1 MTSWPFQEAEKILQE
16 FPNKKEIIF
25 ETGYGPSGL
34 PHIGTFG
41 EVFRTTVVVN
51 ALKKIAPGIKTKIT
65 AVSDDMDGLRK
76 IPDNVPNQEMLREHL
91 NKPLTMI
98 PDPFGTH
105 ESYGHHMNS
114 LLCKFLDLFEFEY
127 EFKSAT
133 ECYKS
138 GVYDE
143 KLLLLL
149 KNYDKV
155 MDVMLPS
162 FREERQQTYSPF
174 LPICPKTS
182 QVLQVPVIETNT
194 DKGTITYEDPNGEK
208 IEVPV
213 TKGKCK
219 LQWKPDWGMR
229 WAAFGVN
236 YEAHGKDLTPS
247 AMLSSQ
253 ICEILG
259 EKPPLLFCYEFFL
272 DKEGK
277 KISKSRGNGISIEE
291 WLTYAPTESL
301 ALYIFQSP
309 KKAKRLY
316 FDVIPK
322 STDEYLEFVKRY
334 NENNGENT
342 NSKFHTEPGYDEKF
356 LREVQVS
363 TAEYSNVF
371 EERKQALTT
380 KLPSEANP
388 AWHIHQGNVPN
399 IETSGINFSLLL
411 NLAAAC
417 NAENKEILWGFISSY
432 APNVTPENNKM
443 LDRLSDFAVKYYH
456 DFIKPTKSYK
466 APNAKEKE
474 ALLDLKDTL
483 HSLSTTVTAEEI
495 QSQVF
500 SIGKKYDYTNLR
512 DWFQL
517 LYETLLGQKTGPRMG
532 SFIKLYGIDNTISLI
547 ESATKCIL

>member
-127 EFKSAT
+127 EFRSAT